1 MGLYWIPNILSEAY
15 SIIKIYKFLLFRKP
29 LIIVLT
35 VIEFENK
42 RVRAPEE
49 LTREGD
55 NGVREGVKI
64 NIENLYPPSKGR

>member
-1 MGLYWIPNILSEAY
+1 
-15 SIIKIYKFLLFRKP
+15 LLFRKP